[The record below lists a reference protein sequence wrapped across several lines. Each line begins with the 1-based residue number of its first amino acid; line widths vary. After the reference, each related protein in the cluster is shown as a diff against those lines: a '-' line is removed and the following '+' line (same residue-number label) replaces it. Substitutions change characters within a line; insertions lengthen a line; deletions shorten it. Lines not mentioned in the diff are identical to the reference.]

1 MSNINY
7 YIEVASHHENKFGN
21 QVCGDVFLSKK
32 IKDEA
37 KTIAVLSDGLG
48 SGIKANVL
56 ATLTASMALNFTA
69 INEPIERT
77 AKTIMNTLPV
87 DAKRHISYAT
97 FTILNIDSD
106 GETNI
111 VEYDNPNFF
120 LIRNGQLVK
129 ISSKKT
135 IIQTEEKDRTILEY
149 HFFAQKEDRIVIVS
163 DGITQAGIGS
173 VNMPFGWGDDAT
185 GAYLESTIV
194 ENPGISANDLSKKVL
209 EKAKMLD
216 GLKIK
221 DDASCA
227 VIYLRA
233 PRQLL
238 FCSGPPYHKES
249 DKLLADTINNFKGK
263 KIICGGTTAQIVS
276 RELNVSIETPLF
288 DLGSEIPPASKMQG
302 VDMVAEGILTIGK
315 VVEILEYELDLN
327 DQKLGSAAEIVKMFF
342 ETDSIHF
349 LIGTKVN
356 NAHHDPNLP
365 VELEIRR
372 SVLKKM
378 AYLLENK
385 YLKEVELRYF

>member
-1 MSNINY
+1 
-7 YIEVASHHENKFGN
+7 
-21 QVCGDVFLSKK
+21 
-32 IKDEA
+32 
-37 KTIAVLSDGLG
+37 
-48 SGIKANVL
+48 
-56 ATLTASMALNFTA
+56 
-69 INEPIERT
+69 
-77 AKTIMNTLPV
+77 
-87 DAKRHISYAT
+87 
-97 FTILNIDSD
+97 
-106 GETNI
+106 
-111 VEYDNPNFF
+111 
-120 LIRNGQLVK
+120 
-129 ISSKKT
+129 
-135 IIQTEEKDRTILEY
+135 
-149 HFFAQKEDRIVIVS
+149 
-163 DGITQAGIGS
+163 
-173 VNMPFGWGDDAT
+173 MPFGWGDDAT

-365 VELEIRR
+365 IELEIRR

-385 YLKEVELRYF
+385 YLKEVELRYV